1 MTHRVGWC
9 LVLLACVMLTP
20 LQGPAASLVL
30 LDGKQG
36 RVLTC
41 LPLEP
46 GEPFS
51 LEFINSIYL
60 APVKETLVYEP
71 AEGIM
76 IVKVESPSAGVFEY
90 YGLEPDGS
98 GQATLRRPVG
108 DIRLR
113 TMDYV
118 HHRLT
123 VGERRLDL
131 KGLVPD
137 GEPLV
142 VKVLASDCGR

>member
-36 RVLTC
+36 RMLTC

-46 GEPFS
+46 GGSFS

-118 HHRLT
+118 YHRLT

-142 VKVLASDCGR
+142 VKALASDCGR